1 MKRRDHPAN
10 VRETFTEYD
19 DHGTMIAVIQDPQNG
34 RAWIESTVSRPIQP

>member
-1 MKRRDHPAN
+1 MEQRDQPAN

-19 DHGTMIAVIQDPQNG
+19 DDGTMIAVIQDPQNS